1 MINFRYHVVSL
12 IAVFL
17 SLAIG
22 VIMGSA
28 VIDRAIVN
36 RLEDQQ
42 TSLEK
47 RIKGVEAENDALRA
61 ESSELKETS
70 KQLAEQGSQ
79 RLLTG
84 TLTDVP
90 VAVIATR
97 GSESDSFTALLSLL
111 GTSGADQRGV
121 FWLTDRFTL
130 DSDDEVRDL
139 TAALSAPS
147 NLSVGALRRLALTR
161 FATMLRD
168 MAGPLT
174 IDDPSVPTTSTT
186 TTSTTIAPDDSA
198 SPRLFVALRDAG
210 FIDFDAPEGQSDEQG
225 PQLEP
230 GTRLILFSG
239 STADVPVDQL
249 AAPLTEQLV
258 IDRTGIPAV
267 GLLAAED
274 LASEDGSTPDFLV
287 ALREDDA
294 VASRLSTVDN
304 ISDFAGRLAVVLALG
319 DLGAGRVGH
328 YGVGSGAQRLLP
340 APPEGP

>member
-42 TSLEK
+42 TNLNN
-47 RIKGVEAENDALRA
+47 RITGVETENDALRA
-61 ESSELKETS
+61 ENRALKDAAQ
-70 KQLAEQGSQ
+70 QLTEQGSQ
-79 RLLTG
+79 RLLAG

-97 GSESDSFTALLSLL
+97 GSESDGFDDLLSLL

-121 FWLTDRFTL
+121 VWLTDRFTL

-139 TAALSAPS
+139 VAALDAPS
-147 NLSVGALRRLALTR
+147 TLSVDALRRLALTR
-161 FATMLRD
+161 LATMLRE
-168 MAGPLT
+168 MVGPIT

-186 TTSTTIAPDDSA
+186 STTAVVEGAVEAP
-198 SPRLFVALRDAG
+198 RVFVALRDAG
-210 FIDFDAPEGQSDEQG
+210 FIDFDAPEGQPDDIG
-225 PQLEP
+225 PQLVP
-230 GTRLILFSG
+230 GTRLILVSG
-239 STADVPVDQL
+239 GTADVVVEAVAVPF
-249 AAPLTEQLV
+249 AEQLV
-258 IDRTGIPAV
+258 LDRIGVPAV

-274 LASEDGSTPDFLV
+274 LAVDDESSPDFV
-287 ALREDDA
+287 AALRQDDA
-294 VASRLSTVDN
+294 VASRLSSVDN
-304 ISDFAGRLAVVLALG
+304 IGDFPGRLAAVLAIVDLG
-319 DLGAGRVGH
+319 DGRVGH
-328 YGVGSGAQRLLP
+328 YGVGPGAQRLLP
-340 APPEGP
+340 APPEGS